1 MIDSKRDLNCL
12 HFLTFDGIQM
22 KNSKLTHEMCD
33 PSYINNKKYCIR
45 YIWNALGIAGI
56 QDNLVYR
63 PMVL

>member
-33 PSYINNKKYCIR
+33 PSYINNKKILY
-45 YIWNALGIAGI
+45 
-56 QDNLVYR
+56 QVYLECSR
-63 PMVL
+63 NSRDTRQSSV